1 MWNDTEGSKMRNDTD
16 ADMEMKHDE
25 APSEY
30 TVSGAYLNPVP
41 EEYGARV
48 LTVPS
53 QCLVKDDRKQSF
65 VKQNIILAATKRSIR

>member
-1 MWNDTEGSKMRNDTD
+1 
-16 ADMEMKHDE
+16 MEKKHDK

-30 TVSGAYLNPVP
+30 AVSGAYLNPLP

-53 QCLVKDDRKQSF
+53 QCLVKDDRKQFF
-65 VKQNIILAATKRSIR
+65 VKQTFILAATKRSIR